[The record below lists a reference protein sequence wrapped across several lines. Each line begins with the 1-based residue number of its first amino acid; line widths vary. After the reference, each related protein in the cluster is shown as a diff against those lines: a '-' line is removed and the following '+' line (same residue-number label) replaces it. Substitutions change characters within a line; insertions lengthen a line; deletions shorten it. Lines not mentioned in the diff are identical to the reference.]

1 MLKTIEFNDF
11 VIKVG
16 DKFRVKKGSS
26 TPDGC
31 PTNCIVKVECI
42 TSDGLIGLYS
52 KHAIEG
58 WSDLNGRVNYEHGL
72 YVQAK
77 YVYKNL
83 DIIKTEFTIQK
94 AIKHKGHNL
103 QGMKCKLIKSLRH
116 TQHVFVEVDKNIGA
130 GGADG
135 LGKLG
140 HCILITKDNLSSIP
154 PEKKKSKNQK
164 IFN

>member
-16 DKFRVKKGSS
+16 DKFRAKEGSS

-31 PTNCIVKVECI
+31 TENCTVRVEYI
-42 TSDGLIGLYS
+42 TGSGLIGLYS
-52 KHAIEG
+52 ECLIEG
-58 WSDLNGRVNYEHGL
+58 WGDLDGRVKYGHGFFIQEDYL
-72 YVQAK
+72 CK
-77 YVYKNL
+77 YFRPF
-83 DIIKTEFTIQK
+83 KTEFTIQK